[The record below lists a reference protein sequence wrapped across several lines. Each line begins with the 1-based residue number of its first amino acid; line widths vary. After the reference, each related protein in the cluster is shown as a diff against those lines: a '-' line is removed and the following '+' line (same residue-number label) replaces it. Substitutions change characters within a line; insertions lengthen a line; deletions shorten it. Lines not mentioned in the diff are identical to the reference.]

1 MTDALLALED
11 GRIFRGRRF
20 GALSDA
26 AGEVVFNTSMTG
38 YQEILG
44 DPSYAGQIV
53 VMTYPMIGNY
63 GIAPEDFESRKPF
76 VEALVVREPS
86 RIASNWRHERTLDEY
101 LAAHGVPGFCDFD
114 TRALVRHLRD
124 QGSKRGVIGG
134 AAEGGEA
141 LVARARAVKPMAGCD
156 LARVVTTD
164 ESYPWVKPSYVLPA
178 NGHGSVHTPRGRGAA
193 RADGPGRVGRR
204 AASGSRPRLSLV
216 PEESFRVVVLD
227 CGVKWNI
234 LRRLVDVGCT
244 VTAAPATTG
253 ADDILSLKPHGI
265 VISNGPGDP
274 EPVQYAV
281 KTVRALIGR
290 VPIMGICLGH
300 QLLGLAAGG
309 KTYKLK
315 FGHRGGNHPVMDL
328 TTGKVEITSHN
339 HGFAVDPDS
348 LPERDV
354 ERTHINLNDQ
364 TLEGLRLKNAPAF
377 SVQYHPEASPGP
389 HDARYLFERFAD
401 LMREHHGARAR

>member
-86 RIASNWRHERTLDEY
+86 RIASNWRHERTLDDY
-101 LAAHGVPGFCDFD
+101 LAAHGVPGFCGFD

-124 QGSKRGVIGG
+124 QGSKRGVIGSAAQG
-134 AAEGGEA
+134 ADA

-156 LARVVTTD
+156 LASVVTTD
-164 ESYPWVKPSYVLPA
+164 KSYAWTKPGYVLPA
-178 NGHGSVHTPRGRGAA
+178 NGHESPPDRPDVAGARGRRPAA
-193 RADGPGRVGRR
+193 PRPPEPSYRVI
-204 AASGSRPRLSLV
+204 
-216 PEESFRVVVLD
+216 VLD

-234 LRRLVDVGCT
+234 LRRLVDVGCS
-244 VTAAPATTG
+244 VTAAPATT
-253 ADDILSLKPHGI
+253 AAEDILSLKPHGI

-290 VPIMGICLGH
+290 VPLMGICLGH

-348 LPERDV
+348 LPDHDV

-401 LMREHHGARAR
+401 MMREHAGARR

>member
-11 GRIFRGRRF
+11 GRMFRGRRF
-20 GALSDA
+20 GASSDA

-63 GIAPEDFESRKPF
+63 GIAPEDFESRKPY
-76 VEALVVREPS
+76 VEALVVREAS

-124 QGSKRGVIGG
+124 HGSKRGVIGS
-134 AAEGGEA
+134 AAQGVEA

-156 LARVVTTD
+156 LASVVTTD
-164 ESYPWVKPSYVLPA
+164 RSYPWVKPSYALPE
-178 NGHGSVHTPRGRGAA
+178 NGHAMRAESSSAAGAG
-193 RADGPGRVGRR
+193 GPGRGSDATR
-204 AASGSRPRLSLV
+204 APGD
-216 PEESFRVVVLD
+216 SFRVIVLD

-234 LRRLVDVGCT
+234 LRRLVDVGCA

-253 ADDILSLKPHGI
+253 ADELLRLAPHGI
-265 VISNGPGDP
+265 VVSNGPGDP

-281 KTVRALIGR
+281 QTVRALIGR
-290 VPIMGICLGH
+290 VPLMGICLGH

-309 KTYKLK
+309 RTYKLK

-354 ERTHINLNDQ
+354 QLTHINLNDQ

-389 HDARYLFERFAD
+389 HDARYLFERFAGM
-401 LMREHHGARAR
+401 MREHKGTRR

>member
-1 MTDALLALED
+1 MTTALLALED
-11 GRIFRGRRF
+11 GRMFRGRRF
-20 GALSDA
+20 GARSDA

-86 RIASNWRHERTLDEY
+86 RVASNWRHERTLNEY
-101 LAAHGVPGFCDFD
+101 LIAHDVPGFCDFD

-124 QGSKRGVIGG
+124 HGSKRGVIGEAAQG
-134 AAEGGEA
+134 AQA

-156 LARVVTTD
+156 LASDVTID
-164 ESYPWVKPSYVLPA
+164 KSYPWVKPSFTLPP
-178 NGHGSVHTPRGRGAA
+178 NGRGA
-193 RADGPGRVGRR
+193 PGTTASSVREEKLRVI
-204 AASGSRPRLSLV
+204 
-216 PEESFRVVVLD
+216 VLD

-234 LRRLVDVGCT
+234 LRRLVDVGCG
-244 VTAAPATTG
+244 VTAAPATTR
-253 ADDILSLKPHGI
+253 AEDILRMQPHGV

-348 LPERDV
+348 LKDKDV
-354 ERTHINLNDQ
+354 ELTHINLNDQ
-364 TLEGLRLKNAPAF
+364 TLEGMRLKNAPAF

-401 LMREHHGARAR
+401 MMRQHDGARAR

>member
-101 LAAHGVPGFCDFD
+101 LTAHGVPGFCDFD

-124 QGSKRGVIGG
+124 QGSKRGVIGNS
-134 AAEGGEA
+134 AQNADA
-141 LVARARAVKPMAGCD
+141 LVARARAVKQMAGCD
-156 LARVVTTD
+156 LASVVTTD
-164 ESYPWVKPSYVLPA
+164 KSYPWIKPSYVLPA
-178 NGHGSVHTPRGRGAA
+178 NGHAVPAPRAA
-193 RADGPGRVGRR
+193 RAAGRARR
-204 AASGSRPRLSLV
+204 PEAQPEPEAA
-216 PEESFRVVVLD
+216 FRVIVLD

-234 LRRLVDVGCT
+234 LRRLVDVGCS
-244 VTAAPATTG
+244 VTAAPATTP
-253 ADDILSLKPHGI
+253 AEELLSLEPHGI

-281 KTVRALIGR
+281 DTVRALIGR

-354 ERTHINLNDQ
+354 QLTHINLNDQ

-389 HDARYLFERFAD
+389 HDARYLFERFAGM
-401 LMREHHGARAR
+401 MREHAGAR

>member
-1 MTDALLALED
+1 MTNALLALED
-11 GRIFRGRRF
+11 GRVFRGRRF
-20 GALSDA
+20 GARSDA

-63 GIAPEDFESRKPF
+63 GIAPEDFESKKPY

-86 RIASNWRHERTLDEY
+86 RIASNWRHERTLGEY
-101 LAAHGVPGFCDFD
+101 LSAHDVPGFCDFD

-124 QGSKRGVIGG
+124 HGSKRGVIGPATESEQG
-134 AAEGGEA
+134 
-141 LVARARAVKPMAGCD
+141 LVARARAVEPMAGCD

-164 ESYPWVKPSYVLPA
+164 QSYPWVKPSFVLP
-178 NGHGSVHTPRGRGAA
+178 NGRKSKEAVPA
-193 RADGPGRVGRR
+193 RATQ
-204 AASGSRPRLSLV
+204 
-216 PEESFRVVVLD
+216 PEAGTHRVVVLD

-234 LRRLVDVGCT
+234 LRRLVDVGCS
-244 VTAAPATTG
+244 VTAAPATTS
-253 ADDILSLKPHGI
+253 ADDILAMKPHGI
-265 VISNGPGDP
+265 VVSNGPGDP

-281 KTVRALIGR
+281 ETVRALIGR
-290 VPIMGICLGH
+290 VPLMGICLGH

-348 LPERDV
+348 LPEREV

-389 HDARYLFERFAD
+389 HDARYLFERFAQM
-401 LMREHHGARAR
+401 MRESPGARTR

>member
-1 MTDALLALED
+1 MTNALLALED
-11 GRIFRGRRF
+11 GRVFRGRRF
-20 GALSDA
+20 GARSDA

-63 GIAPEDFESRKPF
+63 GIAPEDFESKKPY

-101 LAAHGVPGFCDFD
+101 LAAHDVPGFCDFD

-124 QGSKRGVIGG
+124 QGSKRGVIGSAAQG
-134 AAEGGEA
+134 AAA
-141 LVARARAVKPMAGCD
+141 LIERARAVKPMAGCD
-156 LARVVTTD
+156 LASVVTTD
-164 ESYPWVKPSYVLPA
+164 KSYPWAKPSYLLPQ
-178 NGHGSVHTPRGRGAA
+178 NGHTSRAARVPAGGAA
-193 RADGPGRVGRR
+193 PG
-204 AASGSRPRLSLV
+204 SGD
-216 PEESFRVVVLD
+216 FRVVVLD

-234 LRRLVDVGCT
+234 LRRLVDVGCS
-244 VTAAPATTG
+244 VTAAPATTS
-253 ADDILSLKPHGI
+253 AEEILRLEPHGI

-281 KTVRALIGR
+281 DTVRALIGR

-300 QLLGLAAGG
+300 QLLGLACGG

-354 ERTHINLNDQ
+354 QLTHINLNDQ

-389 HDARYLFERFAD
+389 HDARYLFDRFAD

>member
-11 GRIFRGRRF
+11 GRAFAGRRF
-20 GALSDA
+20 GARDDA
-26 AGEVVFNTSMTG
+26 EGEVVFNTSMTG
-38 YQEILG
+38 YQEIHG

-53 VMTYPMIGNY
+53 VMSYPMIGNY
-63 GIAPEDFESRKPF
+63 GIAAEDFESRKPF

-86 RIASNWRHERTLDEY
+86 RIASNWRHERTLQDY
-101 LAAHGVPGFCDFD
+101 LAAHRVPGFCDFD

-124 QGSKRGVIGG
+124 HGSKRGVIGSPG
-134 AAEGGEA
+134 EGEAA

-156 LARVVTTD
+156 LASVVTI
-164 ESYPWVKPSYVLPA
+164 EKGYPWVKPSYVLPE
-178 NGHGSVHTPRGRGAA
+178 NGHGAQPRKNGAA
-193 RADGPGRVGRR
+193 KP
-204 AASGSRPRLSLV
+204 
-216 PEESFRVVVLD
+216 FRVVVLD

-234 LRRLVDVGCT
+234 LRRLVDVGCE

-253 ADDILSLKPHGI
+253 AEDILRLEPHGV

-281 KTVRALIGR
+281 DTVRALIGR

-309 KTYKLK
+309 RTYKLK

-348 LPERDV
+348 LKDSVV

-364 TLEGLRLKNAPAF
+364 TLEGLRLRSAPAF

-389 HDARYLFERFAD
+389 HDARYLFDRFAGM
-401 LMREHHGARAR
+401 MREHAGKR